1 MCSITRKGQR
11 TTRDSTDTLKD
22 EVREAV
28 EAVVVD
34 ATTLCSLYLHLQ
46 YLQCCTS
53 YNASETTSDV
63 FHIIVSYYNSKGWR
77 RLEAGAVIE
86 DED

>member
-11 TTRDSTDTLKD
+11 TTRDSTGSLKD
-22 EVREAV
+22 EDQ

-34 ATTLCSLYLHLQ
+34 ATTLCSLFLHLQ
-46 YLQCCTS
+46 YLQCCES
-53 YNASETTSDV
+53 FNASETTSDI
-63 FHIIVSYYNSKGWR
+63 FHIIVSCYNGKGWR
-77 RLEAGAVIE
+77 RVEDGAVIE